1 MTSPDA
7 PVVLFRGERR
17 PGHLTPRVPVA
28 VDHAP
33 PTDTRDPRYA
43 ACTDHHTACDCREA
57 ELGEEI
63 HEWRANFRLAQAAAQ
78 EVCDGHPTWPDYYD
92 QSHSLDTAAYVRSE
106 ACCQCTGCQIIRKA
120 HL

>member
-1 MTSPDA
+1 MTSPNG

-57 ELGEEI
+57 ELGEEV
-63 HEWRANFRLAQAAAQ
+63 HEWRANFTQAQAAAR
-78 EVCDGHPTWPDYYD
+78 EICEGHPTWPDYYD
-92 QSHSLDTAAYVRSE
+92 HIAGSPDYVPSE